1 MSYLSTRDVE
11 NRIWRF
17 PERIVGHFTIPET
30 KYLLII
36 MIIDLSFKEEHVCN
50 YILNKVTF
58 EMVSASYIK
67 K

>member
-1 MSYLSTRDVE
+1 MSYLFTRDVE

-17 PERIVGHFTIPET
+17 PERIVGHFTIPKT

-50 YILNKVTF
+50 YILN
-58 EMVSASYIK
+58 
-67 K
+67 